1 MEVEVD
7 WDKDKMQKKNFPSL
21 PSNYV
26 TLIQL
31 KERKQR
37 KLKEKEEQERQ
48 RMLQLRKIQEE
59 EEERKR
65 ELQRQQEEEE
75 RKRELQR
82 QQEEEGRKR
91 KLERQGLKQERN
103 KTDRK
108 PARHNSDH
116 KLARHNSDHKPASHN
131 GRKNW
136 QRNDRAVEVWR
147 AKPEESMA
155 VVAVVVDI
163 RKVSAQQEQSSD
175 EAKEKN
181 KNTRQKRKKKMKPRA
196 EEEEVKEKGTTDGES
211 HALHVISEK
220 ENSPARRNG
229 EPEGTRTEEVDRTA
243 EIERKFGDFSIGKGN
258 VRATRPNTGIYHGNR
273 QHRPYGGVHREY
285 NGSGSIGGSR
295 AVRNPSGSGMV
306 WVRKGEIGGV
316 RNQSSIVEP
325 KKLE

>member
-1 MEVEVD
+1 VD

-37 KLKEKEEQERQ
+37 KLKEKEEEERQ
-48 RMLQLRKIQEE
+48 RMLQLQKIQEE

-91 KLERQGLKQERN
+91 KLERQGLKQARH

-108 PARHNSDH
+108 PAGH
-116 KLARHNSDHKPASHN
+116 KTDHKPASHN
-131 GRKNW
+131 GRKIW
-136 QRNDRAVEVWR
+136 RRSDRVVEVRR

-175 EAKEKN
+175 KVKEKN
-181 KNTRQKRKKKMKPRA
+181 KNTRKKQKKKKMKPRA
-196 EEEEVKEKGTTDGES
+196 EEEEAKEKKREKGATDGES

-273 QHRPYGGVHREY
+273 EYRPYGGVHREY

-316 RNQSSIVEP
+316 RNRSSIVEP